1 MKNIK
6 IVSILLIL
14 WLFSTILNANKLEI
28 NIVKIKNLTDI
39 PFGARKIVLDSNEY
53 FIYKNKKDFQF
64 YITKGSFKNFKN
76 FEANVAWENYIFSIS
91 WNDTLEQVLIAE
103 KAPERQSQFG
113 INYDRMTRGNSIIKN
128 IMLSAENRLAEYFK
142 ETKWYNDSQISDE
155 LSWIARLF
163 WRDTIDRITF
173 EDFRAAYPEILTSL
187 SYLDKNR
194 FPNLY
199 EIGLNQSAK
208 EENSL
213 IKEEG
218 RLIKE
223 EGERLDNIIN
233 KLSWNN

>member
-14 WLFSTILNANKLEI
+14 WLFSTILNANKLEV

-39 PFGARKIVLDSNEY
+39 PLGARKIVLDSNEY

-64 YITKGSFKNFKN
+64 YITKGSFKNF
-76 FEANVAWENYIFSIS
+76 EANVSGVNYTFYKNKNKI
-91 WNDTLEQVLIAE
+91 IAQ

-128 IMLSAENRLAEYFK
+128 IMLSAEARLAEYFK
-142 ETKWYNDSQISDE
+142 EVKWYNKSQISDE

-187 SYLDKNR
+187 SYLDQNR

-199 EIGLNQSAK
+199 KIGLTESNLQQSQIIA
-208 EENSL
+208 ERADNAVERAD
-213 IKEEG
+213 
-218 RLIKE
+218 RLE
-223 EGERLDNIIN
+223 SIIN
-233 KLSWNN
+233 KLTSNN